1 MIFYEQMKR
10 LSMLKQMRFWLML
23 LVAFSWVGCAT
34 PLIPTPQQ
42 PTVSRSD
49 QSDVALIESIRA
61 EWNILKSSRSSEEE
75 RGAALDRYN
84 EKLMT
89 LVRRLRLD
97 ALQASD
103 NDVDLNPKHVDLFYA
118 GKRPDRPLRVVYDDM
133 VPAEEIEPEELEER
147 VTVRGL
153 GVPIV
158 GVIPAGKVEK
168 SDRVVGFRDRGT
180 VSTLTAVLRFPDSRT
195 KKPQLHLVERL
206 RTEAIP
212 VGKHNYV
219 LAADF
224 SAPIEVYWSL
234 TKVKDDRL
242 LGMLQPQKLRD
253 TMGLTCMERYNPNRI
268 PVILTHGLM
277 SSASTF
283 NNLVNRLM
291 AYPEIRNNYQF
302 WYFNYPTGVAWTLTA
317 DEYRKALKEAREKL
331 DPKKKNRN
339 WEKMVVVGHSM
350 GGLITRYS
358 QCVEPWKMLE
368 KAEGTFRRNKM
379 KQYIRPEYV
388 DKPLPAGLE
397 PFRSDYFFRPVG
409 AGMVVYLATPHRG
422 APMATYGI
430 VNWLIRLVKLPQQ
443 LIGEVYNI
451 ATLQQDSLIMQ
462 PERMT
467 EWFTSTRQLSPDSY
481 SITGLQNLSV
491 RPVPTHSIIGDRGRG
506 DTPKSSDGVVPYWSS
521 HIGWGTETIVPSD
534 HSVQDVP
541 ETADRLSV
549 ILLDYLK
556 ENKAQKQPRRHRRA
570 ASAARSAS
578 L

>member
-1 MIFYEQMKR
+1 MKR
-10 LSMLKQMRFWLML
+10 VNVLRQMRLWAAVLT
-23 LVAFSWVGCAT
+23 AFAWVGCAV
-34 PLIPTPQQ
+34 PLIPAPQEPRVDRTELQ
-42 PTVSRSD
+42 DSSLLTELR
-49 QSDVALIESIRA
+49 Q
-61 EWNILKSSRSSEEE
+61 EWDILKNPRADELT
-75 RGAALDRYN
+75 RGAALNRYN
-84 EKLMT
+84 EKLLV
-89 LVRRLRLD
+89 LVRRMRID
-97 ALQASD
+97 Y
-103 NDVDLNPKHVDLFYA
+103 LNAAQKRTKFDMGNVELFYA
-118 GKRPDRPLRVVYDDM
+118 GKRPQHPLGLVYDDM

-153 GVPIV
+153 GVPLV
-158 GVIPAGKVEK
+158 GVIPAGKVELAK
-168 SDRVVGFRDRGT
+168 RDFNFQHRGT
-180 VSTLTAVLRFPDSRT
+180 VSTLTAVLEFPE
-195 KKPQLHLVERL
+195 KKSEKPRLHLIRRL
-206 RTEAIP
+206 RVESVP
-212 VGKHNYV
+212 VGKYNYV

-234 TKVKDDRL
+234 TGVKEDRL
-242 LGMLQPQKLRD
+242 LGMLRPQKLRD
-253 TMGLTCMERYNPNRI
+253 TMGLISMENYNPDRI
-268 PVILTHGLM
+268 PVVMTHGLM
-277 SSASTF
+277 SSAGTF

-291 AYPEIRNNYQF
+291 AYPEIRNNFQF

-317 DEYRKALKEAREKL
+317 DEYRKALEAARRRL
-331 DPKKKNRN
+331 DPHKKNRN
-339 WEKMVVVGHSM
+339 WDKMVVIGHSM

-358 QCVEPWKMLE
+358 QCVEPWKLLE
-368 KAEGTFRRNKM
+368 KAEGTFRGNKM
-379 KQYIRPEYV
+379 KQYLRPEYV

-430 VNWLIRLVKLPQQ
+430 VNWFIRLVKLPQQ

-521 HIGWGTETIVPSD
+521 HIGWGTETIVPAD

-541 ETADRLSV
+541 ETAERLSG

-556 ENKAQKQPRRHRRA
+556 NNKAEKASRRYQRRA
-570 ASAARSAS
+570 SRSRRSSS

>member
-1 MIFYEQMKR
+1 MKR
-10 LSMLKQMRFWLML
+10 VNVLRQMRLWAAVLTVF
-23 LVAFSWVGCAT
+23 AWVGCAV
-34 PLIPTPQQ
+34 PLIPAPQE
-42 PTVSRSD
+42 PRVDRTELPDTSLLAELRREW
-49 QSDVALIESIRA
+49 DVLKNPRA
-61 EWNILKSSRSSEEE
+61 DELA
-75 RGAALDRYN
+75 RGAALERYN
-84 EKLMT
+84 EKLLV
-89 LVRRLRLD
+89 LVRRMRID
-97 ALQASD
+97 Y
-103 NDVDLNPKHVDLFYA
+103 LNAAEKRTKFDMGNVELFYA
-118 GKRPDRPLRVVYDDM
+118 GKRPEHPLGLVYDDM

-153 GVPIV
+153 GVPLV
-158 GVIPAGKVEK
+158 GVIPAEKVGQAK
-168 SDRVVGFRDRGT
+168 RDFNFQHRGT
-180 VSTLTAVLRFPDSRT
+180 VSTLTAVLEFPD
-195 KKPQLHLVERL
+195 KKSEKPRLHLIRRL
-206 RTEAIP
+206 REESVP
-212 VGKHNYV
+212 VGKYNYV

-234 TKVKDDRL
+234 TGVKEDRL

-253 TMGLTCMERYNPNRI
+253 TMGLISMENYNPDRI
-268 PVILTHGLM
+268 PVVMTHGLM
-277 SSASTF
+277 SSAGTF

-317 DEYRKALKEAREKL
+317 DEYRKALEAARTRL
-331 DPKKKNRN
+331 DPHKKNRN
-339 WEKMVVVGHSM
+339 WDKMVVIGHSM

-368 KAEGTFRRNKM
+368 KAEGTFRGNKM
-379 KQYIRPEYV
+379 KQYLRPEYV

-397 PFRSDYFFRPVG
+397 PFRTDYFFRPVG

-430 VNWLIRLVKLPQQ
+430 VNWLIKLVKLPQQ

-451 ATLQQDSLIMQ
+451 ATLQQDSLLMQ

-467 EWFTSTRQLSPDSY
+467 EWFTSTRQLSPDGY
-481 SITGLQNLSV
+481 SIKGLQNLSV

-506 DTPKSSDGVVPYWSS
+506 NTPKSSDGVVPYWSS
-521 HIGWGTETIVPSD
+521 HIGWGSETIVPAD

-541 ETADRLSV
+541 ETAERLSV

-556 ENKAQKQPRRHRRA
+556 NNKAEKASSRRQKRVSRSR
-570 ASAARSAS
+570 RSAS

>member
-1 MIFYEQMKR
+1 MKR
-10 LSMLKQMRFWLML
+10 VNVLRQMRLWAAVLT
-23 LVAFSWVGCAT
+23 AFAWVGCAV
-34 PLIPTPQQ
+34 PLIPAPREPEADRTELPD
-42 PTVSRSD
+42 TS
-49 QSDVALIESIRA
+49 LLA
-61 EWNILKSSRSSEEE
+61 ELRREWDILKNPRADELA

-84 EKLMT
+84 EKLLV
-89 LVRRLRLD
+89 LVRRMRID
-97 ALQASD
+97 Y
-103 NDVDLNPKHVDLFYA
+103 LNAAEKRKRFDMGNVELFYA
-118 GKRPDRPLRVVYDDM
+118 GKRPEHPLGLVYDDM

-153 GVPIV
+153 GVPLV
-158 GVIPAGKVEK
+158 GVIPAEKVELAK
-168 SDRVVGFRDRGT
+168 RDFNFRHRGT
-180 VSTLTAVLRFPDSRT
+180 VSTLTAVLEFP
-195 KKPQLHLVERL
+195 KKKSEKPRLHLIRRL
-206 RTEAIP
+206 RVESVP
-212 VGKHNYV
+212 VGKYNYV

-234 TKVKDDRL
+234 TGVKEDRL

-253 TMGLTCMERYNPNRI
+253 TMGLISMENYNPDRI
-268 PVILTHGLM
+268 PVVMTHGLM
-277 SSASTF
+277 SSAGTF

-317 DEYRKALKEAREKL
+317 DEYRKALEAARSRL
-331 DPKKKNRN
+331 DPQQTNRN
-339 WEKMVVVGHSM
+339 WDKMVVIGHSM

-368 KAEGTFRRNKM
+368 KAEVTFRGKKM
-379 KQYIRPEYV
+379 KQYLRPEYV

-397 PFRSDYFFRPVG
+397 SFRTDYFFRPVG

-430 VNWLIRLVKLPQQ
+430 VNWLIKLVKLPQQ
-443 LIGEVYNI
+443 LIAEVYNI
-451 ATLQQDSLIMQ
+451 ATLQQDSLLMQ

-467 EWFTSTRQLSPDSY
+467 EWFTSARQLSPDGY
-481 SITGLQNLSV
+481 SIQGLQNLSV

-521 HIGWGTETIVPSD
+521 HIGWGSETIVPAD

-541 ETADRLSV
+541 ETAERLAV

-556 ENKAQKQPRRHRRA
+556 NNKAEKATPGRQKSVSRSR
-570 ASAARSAS
+570 RSAS